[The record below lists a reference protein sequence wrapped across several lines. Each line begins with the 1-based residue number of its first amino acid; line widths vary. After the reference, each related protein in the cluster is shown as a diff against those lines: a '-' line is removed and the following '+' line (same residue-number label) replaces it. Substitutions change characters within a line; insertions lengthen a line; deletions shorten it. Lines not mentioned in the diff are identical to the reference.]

1 MYALSKLQIQSHAH
15 FTDVCSRCVS
25 HAYTDGM
32 VPPGTAV
39 ALYSVNVLWSPTV
52 FTRRRVG
59 VITAMTHVIAYVR
72 LCLGGHGLTVDARL
86 HVCIGRRHHCQ
97 AGVRLVYSQ
106 NGDKPKRRQSKWRQ
120 AKTATAFT
128 NKSISGSGLDVIRR
142 RPQDSPPHL

>member
-1 MYALSKLQIQSHAH
+1 MYALSKLQIGLQSHAH
-15 FTDVCSRCVS
+15 FTDVCSRCVP

-39 ALYSVNVLWSPTV
+39 ALYPVNVLWSATV

-59 VITAMTHVIAYVR
+59 VITAMTHVIVYVR

-97 AGVRLVYSQ
+97 AGVRLTWPFTPRRLVWTLSRTCYSSH
-106 NGDKPKRRQSKWRQ
+106 RYI
-120 AKTATAFT
+120 TASSEEIYSFVNSAY
-128 NKSISGSGLDVIRR
+128 
-142 RPQDSPPHL
+142 